1 MTKYVFD
8 KWPNLNQTSGRQKCD
23 PTLNDELDITL
34 IIEERSERR
43 SLSSILKANS
53 EPMLEQVFIISLATM
68 DNIGQII
75 THQFNIWNLFMVQLT
90 ELEGDSRDGQ
100 HV

>member
-1 MTKYVFD
+1 M
-8 KWPNLNQTSGRQKCD
+8 NL
-23 PTLNDELDITL
+23 ITL

-43 SLSSILKANS
+43 SLSSIFKANS
-53 EPMLEQVFIISLATM
+53 EPMLEQEFGISLAIM

-75 THQFNIWNLFMVQLT
+75 THQSNVWNLFLVQLT

-100 HV
+100 HVW